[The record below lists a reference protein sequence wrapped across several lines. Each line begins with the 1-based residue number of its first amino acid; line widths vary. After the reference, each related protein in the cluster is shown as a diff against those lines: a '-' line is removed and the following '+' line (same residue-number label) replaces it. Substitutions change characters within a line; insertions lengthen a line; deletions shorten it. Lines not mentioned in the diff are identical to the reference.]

1 MRPQDL
7 PSRQMMDKAEI
18 LVNGAVT
25 GTADGVCT
33 ACHGDNSGQVSCSNP
48 KWLQHLT
55 QGRVAESVWENVT
68 DTQLGDGNPNT
79 PPETCGW

>member
-1 MRPQDL
+1 
-7 PSRQMMDKAEI
+7 MDKAEI

-33 ACHGDNSGQVSCSNP
+33 ACHGDESDEVSCSNP

-55 QGRVAESVWENVT
+55 LGRVAESVWENVT
-68 DTQLGDGNPNT
+68 ATQLDDGNPNT